1 MTKDNSAV
9 KIKDLSY
16 KYLSSK
22 RLDQGKAVLKKVL
35 DGISFEV
42 AEGEKI
48 SIIGPNGAGKS
59 TLLLNLAGLADNKYR
74 EGSIEI
80 FGRQADKKNINDI
93 REDIGFV
100 FQDPNDQLFS
110 TRVFDDVAFGLVNFL
125 SKNDVP
131 RAKDRKYIEDIVS
144 MSLRSVNMDGT
155 QDNIPHFLS
164 FGEKKLVAL
173 ATVLSYKP
181 RLLLLDEPASN
192 LDPGNRSSFIGLLKT
207 MAKTIIT
214 ATHDLDMAWE
224 FSERCI
230 IINEGRI
237 VFDGSTKKVL
247 KDTQFLRSNN
257 LDLPLRFS
265 GD

>member
-1 MTKDNSAV
+1 
-9 KIKDLSY
+9 
-16 KYLSSK
+16 
-22 RLDQGKAVLKKVL
+22 
-35 DGISFEV
+35 
-42 AEGEKI
+42 
-48 SIIGPNGAGKS
+48 
-59 TLLLNLAGLADNKYR
+59 
-74 EGSIEI
+74 
-80 FGRQADKKNINDI
+80 
-93 REDIGFV
+93 
-100 FQDPNDQLFS
+100 
-110 TRVFDDVAFGLVNFL
+110 
-125 SKNDVP
+125 
-131 RAKDRKYIEDIVS
+131 
-144 MSLRSVNMDGT
+144 MDGT